1 MSDPI
6 LQVPM
11 RESVTVSAGDNLTIN
26 FTQDC
31 CFCCDAD
38 KVNNF
43 NPALPIGDH
52 RSGDSWSGV
61 ALVAGTIN
69 FRHVPYGKSCA
80 PAANSATG
88 GRSIIVGS

>member
-1 MSDPI
+1 
-6 LQVPM
+6 
-11 RESVTVSAGDNLTIN
+11 
-26 FTQDC
+26 
-31 CFCCDAD
+31 
-38 KVNNF
+38 
-43 NPALPIGDH
+43 
-52 RSGDSWSGV
+52 V